1 MFKRLLS
8 GAGGFFRSDREWNMA
23 GELNSLF
30 LCFVGD
36 REIFFP
42 RQEGV
47 DLHKISAVLFCLDQ
61 ACRASASLLTLTEPG
76 QNGLGPSTIALA
88 MTR

>member
-36 REIFFP
+36 RERFFP
-42 RQEGV
+42 RQEGETFT
-47 DLHKISAVLFCLDQ
+47 KSAPFCFAWIT